1 MSPEETAT
9 FRYVLHLIVGVLIV
23 SILIVG
29 CSRCVYS
36 HYCENVLIVSGLIA
50 NVLQSITLYSTVLRC
65 TTEHYVALHC
75 TTLYYRVLAWRGA
88 PSDSF

>member
-36 HYCENVLIVSGLIA
+36 HYCENVLIVPQDGA
-50 NVLQSITLYSTVLRC
+50 TV
-65 TTEHYVALHC
+65 TD
-75 TTLYYRVLAWRGA
+75 
-88 PSDSF
+88 PSQPHDGPR